1 MKKLIL
7 STLFLPVFALAACGD
22 TGTDSADSPESS
34 GTENDDKLQVYTTVY
49 PLTYFTERIGGDLV
63 DVQSVYPAGAN
74 EHTFEPTQQDMIAIA
89 EADLMFYI
97 GLGLEGFIDS
107 AKSTL
112 EGEDVEFKA
121 LADSITDEQLE
132 AALGH
137 EDEEAH
143 EEDGHE
149 EDAHAEDGHEE
160 DAHAEDGHAEDG
172 HAEDGHAED
181 AHEED
186 AHEEDGEHV
195 EEAGHDDHDHGSTD
209 PHLWISPTLSQNL
222 ADSIKD
228 SLIAQDPDNEDTYET
243 NHAELISELEELDAS
258 FSELHEQVT
267 KDTFFVS
274 HAAFTYLSE
283 PYGFEQVAIAG
294 LNSQDEPSQKE
305 LTEIVDL
312 ARDKN
317 IEYIVFEQNVS
328 SNLTEVVQKEVGA
341 EAVEMHNLGILTQE
355 DIDNGETYFT
365 LMEKNLEVL
374 ETILK

>member
-1 MKKLIL
+1 MKKLSLFIL
-7 STLFLPVFALAACGD
+7 LLSLLTLAACGETE
-22 TGTDSADSPESS
+22 TGSGESAES
-34 GTENDDKLQVYTTVY
+34 DAKLQVYTTVY

-63 DVQSVYPAGAN
+63 EVQSVYPAGAN

-107 AKSTL
+107 AKGTL
-112 EGEDVEFKA
+112 EGEDVEFAA
-121 LADSITDEQLE
+121 LADSISDEQLE
-132 AALGH
+132 AALAH
-137 EDEEAH
+137 DEEAH
-143 EEDGHE
+143 EEDGHTE
-149 EDAHAEDGHEE
+149 EE
-160 DAHAEDGHAEDG
+160 
-172 HAEDGHAED
+172 
-181 AHEED
+181 
-186 AHEEDGEHV
+186 GEHADEDSHEDEGEHE
-195 EEAGHDDHDHGSTD
+195 EEAGHDGHDHGSTD
-209 PHLWISPTLSQNL
+209 PHVWISPTLSQNL

-228 SLIAQDPDNEDTYET
+228 SLIAQDPDNQETYET
-243 NHAELISELEELDAS
+243 NHAELISELEELDTK
-258 FSELHEQVT
+258 FSELHERVS

-283 PYGFEQVAIAG
+283 PYGFEQVAVAG

-312 ARDKN
+312 ARKKN

-341 EAVEMHNLGILTQE
+341 EAVEMHNLGVLTQE

-365 LMEKNLEVL
+365 LMEKNLETL